1 MIAKTFLDAV
11 KARRT
16 FYQLSIDS
24 TIPDSRIQEIVHEV
38 VQNSPSAFNSQS
50 ARLVLLLNDEHR
62 KLWGFTKDILK
73 AMVSEEQWKSTS
85 QRLNGFQ
92 GAHGT
97 VFLILIEHIVKTSY

>member
-16 FYQLSIDS
+16 FYQLSSDS
-24 TIPDSRIQEIVHEV
+24 TIPDSRIQEIVRETV
-38 VQNSPSAFNSQS
+38 LNAPSSFNSQS

-62 KLWGFTKDILK
+62 KLWDFTKDILK
-73 AMVSEEQWKSTS
+73 ARVSEEQWKRTS
-85 QRLNGFQ
+85 QRLSGFQ

-97 VFLILIEHIVKTSY
+97 VLLP